1 MKGFFKIIA
10 SLFHPIFIP
19 IYGCFIYFIVT
30 KKYTSM
36 EMKVGNLFPIFI
48 LTVIIPIIC
57 FLIMRNIGM
66 VNSVFMPS
74 IKERKYPLYI
84 SIMLLLMIVYKVIP
98 QQYTPELYYYFIGLI
113 IALST
118 AAILLFIKYKASIHM
133 LGIGSLVM
141 YLINL
146 SIHFEINL
154 AFSLSILILITG
166 LIASSRLYFKA
177 HNQLEL
183 VVGLV
188 IGLTT
193 QFLTIPYW
201 L

>member
-1 MKGFFKIIA
+1 MKAFFKIIA
-10 SLFHPIFIP
+10 YLFHPIFIP
-19 IYGCFIYFIVT
+19 IYGCLIYFVVT

-48 LTVIIPIIC
+48 LTVVIPIIC

-66 VNSVFMPS
+66 ISSVFMPTT
-74 IKERKYPLYI
+74 KERKYPLYI
-84 SIMLLLMIVYKVIP
+84 SIMLLFMIVYKVIP
-98 QQYTPELYYYFIGLI
+98 SQYTPELYYYFIGLI
-113 IALST
+113 LALST
-118 AAILLFIKYKASIHM
+118 SAVLLFVKYKTSIHM

-154 AFSLSILILITG
+154 ALSLSILILFTG

-177 HNQLEL
+177 HTKLEL
-183 VVGLV
+183 AVGLV
-188 IGLTT
+188 IGIVT

>member
-66 VNSVFMPS
+66 VNSVFMPT